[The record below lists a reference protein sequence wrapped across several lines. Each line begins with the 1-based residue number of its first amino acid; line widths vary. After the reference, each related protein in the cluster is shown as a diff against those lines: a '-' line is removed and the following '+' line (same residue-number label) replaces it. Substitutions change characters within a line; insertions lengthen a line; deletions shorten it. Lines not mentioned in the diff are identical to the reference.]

1 MLGILVSCLAGVVAV
16 DLLHWYGDEMASV
29 HILDKKDVRWQFG
42 YLSESHHFLPNGAC
56 GTRIHTIHT
65 KHQKNEDCYERVYLF
80 KKNK

>member
-1 MLGILVSCLAGVVAV
+1 MSSL
-16 DLLHWYGDEMASV
+16 

-65 KHQKNEDCYERVYLF
+65 KHQKDEDCYEFILKT
-80 KKNK
+80 KKQIEETGEK